1 MPVDKYEENKLK
13 SKFDAKQRKASTLA
27 QSFMYAIDDG
37 IGFDEWIK
45 KEIAL
50 LSFLG
55 FVKDI
60 KIMQKNGKTKQK
72 LIFQDGLE
80 ILFNFANRLYY
91 AKRRYDSQM
100 KSLGKYFRY
109 VAVIDNLTN
118 QAHASIHNII
128 LPKMDPFWDR
138 FYPPNG
144 LKCRCQ
150 VQVLTD
156 TEVAAKGYTI
166 TTDSS
171 NLNTDEILESEFFAE
186 NFGKLGLKVDLIEPF
201 IQICELDYIPLK

>member
-45 KEIAL
+45 KEITL

-91 AKRRYDSQM
+91 AKRRYYSQM

-109 VAVIDNLTN
+109 LAVRDNLTN
-118 QAHASIHNII
+118 QSHASVHLFI

-171 NLNTDEILESEFFAE
+171 NLNTDERLDSVFFA
-186 NFGKLGLKVDLIEPF
+186 
-201 IQICELDYIPLK
+201 